1 MHYTDLLI
9 HQIASKLGGEL
20 FVLLKGKSNRDT
32 QKIINQII
40 ESSESSES
48 NIIEGWS
55 RRFYPKEYIRF
66 LEMSL
71 GSSDET
77 QGHILRL
84 LNRTIINSVEKDN
97 FFKGYK
103 DLSIRILNFINYLKK
118 KNRIII

>member
-1 MHYTDLLI
+1 MHYSDLLI
-9 HQIASKLGGEL
+9 HKIALKLSSEI
-20 FVLLKGKSNRDT
+20 FNMLKNKRRAEN
-32 QKIINQII
+32 QKIISQII
-40 ESSESSES
+40 ESSESIDS

-84 LNRTIINSVEKDN
+84 FNRSIIDEKEKDL
-97 FFKGYK
+97 FFQNYK
-103 DLSIRILNFINYLKK
+103 DLSIRILNFIDYHKK
-118 KNRIII
+118 KNHIII